1 MTDRPMIFSGP
12 MVRALLD
19 GSKTQTR
26 RVIRPYEAAPLIGR
40 GDKSAGNIVV
50 TRIPARHGGFMQGPS
65 FKLHYAPGDRVWV
78 REAHG
83 ISSDINRHDG
93 YVRYTAD
100 NREWHTGPNTGD
112 IPDGSLAAWFRV
124 IDRSHDKDCGRISRP
139 SIHMPRW
146 ASRITLHITDVR
158 VQRLQD
164 ISEADAVAEGA
175 PVAELRMYP
184 ALGNARHWFCD
195 LWNSLHGAD
204 AWATN
209 PWVCALTFTVQRRNI
224 DSKGESQ

>member
-19 GSKTQTR
+19 GRKTQTR
-26 RVIRPYEAAPLIGR
+26 RVLRVPAWIDPADDI
-40 GDKSAGNIVV
+40 SAEVA
-50 TRIPARHGGFMQGPS
+50 TGFIETS
-65 FKLHYAPGDRVWV
+65 FRRGDRVWV
-78 REAHG
+78 REAFAQSG
-83 ISSDINRHDG
+83 
-93 YVRYTAD
+93 
-100 NREWHTGPNTGD
+100 
-112 IPDGSLAAWFRV
+112 AAWPR
-124 IDRSHDKDCGRISRP
+124 IQEGLGRLHYRSDPDHGWQEYWGRWRP

-184 ALGNARHWFCD
+184 ELGNARHWFCD
-195 LWNSLHGAD
+195 LWNSLHSPD
-204 AWATN
+204 AWDTN
-209 PWVCALTFTVQRRNI
+209 PWVCALTFTVQRSNI